1 MDAAAGVG
9 KPAYVDEDLRA
20 KPGDLV
26 TLMRAGRLSLD
37 RVALA
42 AFLGDPR
49 AMATGV
55 AAWTPPS
62 APYTVPHSPSYKVL
76 RWGQLSRRARVW
88 LAATLAEAEV
98 NDPSAMT
105 VLQIIKQ
112 WCRGEVYAGAV
123 EDAANRLDSTDSWAA
138 ALVSASVVSEDEDA
152 HEEFGFWAVC
162 YPDAADWQAKA
173 IAPVLLDPNWP
184 PWTEAPS
191 RDAR

>member
-1 MDAAAGVG
+1 
-9 KPAYVDEDLRA
+9 
-20 KPGDLV
+20 
-26 TLMRAGRLSLD
+26 
-37 RVALA
+37 
-42 AFLGDPR
+42 
-49 AMATGV
+49 
-55 AAWTPPS
+55 
-62 APYTVPHSPSYKVL
+62 
-76 RWGQLSRRARVW
+76 
-88 LAATLAEAEV
+88 
-98 NDPSAMT
+98 MT